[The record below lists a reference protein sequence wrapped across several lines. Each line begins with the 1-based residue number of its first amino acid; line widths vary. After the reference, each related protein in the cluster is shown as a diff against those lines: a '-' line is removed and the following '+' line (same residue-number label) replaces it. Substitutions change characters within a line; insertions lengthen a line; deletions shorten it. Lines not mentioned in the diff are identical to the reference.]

1 MRHFLIILMG
11 LHVFIGFVLLHR
23 GPLSEVLRDTED
35 DVRQLEAANGGKKAS
50 ASSMLVSKS
59 IITVFVL
66 LLWPCLWPTAVYR
79 REELTSRFA
88 PHSWYDDQDQ
98 APLLH

>member
-11 LHVFIGFVLLHR
+11 LHLLIGFVLLR
-23 GPLSEVLRDTED
+23 FGPLSEVLRDTED
-35 DVRQLEAANGGKKAS
+35 DVRQQQAANGGLKAS
-50 ASSMLVSKS
+50 VSSMLVSKT

-79 REELTSRFA
+79 RDEITSRFA
-88 PHSWYDDQDQ
+88 THPWYDDQDQ
-98 APLLH
+98 TPLLH